1 MKIVR
6 AKSVCAKS
14 YGYSKFRVKQ
24 MDDDSMRLHG
34 LFYKR
39 DYGAVP
45 FETVG
50 GSAAEGCLSA

>member
-14 YGYSKFRVKQ
+14 YGYSKFRVEQ
-24 MDDDSMRLHG
+24 MKDDSMRLHG

-39 DYGAVP
+39 DVWAVP
-45 FETVG
+45 LETVG
-50 GSAAEGCLSA
+50 GSAAEGRFSA